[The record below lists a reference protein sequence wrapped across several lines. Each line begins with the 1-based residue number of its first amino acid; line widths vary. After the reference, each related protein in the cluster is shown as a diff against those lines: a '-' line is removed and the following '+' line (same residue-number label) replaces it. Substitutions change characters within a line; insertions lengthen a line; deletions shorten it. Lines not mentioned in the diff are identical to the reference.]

1 MQTDNL
7 EDNNPLTSQTSQ
19 LEQDIEELI
28 RQKEELENDNS
39 INKKRKQ
46 NLKKKLRKK
55 LKRA

>member
-7 EDNNPLTSQTSQ
+7 EDNDPLTSQTSQ